1 MTIRELKEHLESY
14 DPDDVI
20 AYDLWS
26 IEDVEGFH
34 HGVVTREQAE
44 EVLLR
49 MGNNKDC
56 NVGLNW
62 DYMNYHLDNVLSE
75 GGQAI

>member
-34 HGVVTREQAE
+34 HGDVTREQAE
-44 EVLLR
+44 EVIRLMNHR
-49 MGNNKDC
+49 KDC
-56 NVGLNW
+56 NIGLNW
-62 DYMNYHLDNVLSE
+62 DVLNYHLDNVMAE
-75 GGQAI
+75 AEQK

>member
-26 IEDVEGFH
+26 IEDVEGFN
-34 HGVVTREQAE
+34 HGDVTREQAE
-44 EVLLR
+44 EVIRLMNHR
-49 MGNNKDC
+49 IDC
-56 NVGLNW
+56 NIGLNW
-62 DYMNYHLDNVLSE
+62 DVLNYHLDNVMAE
-75 GGQAI
+75 AEQK

>member
-26 IEDVEGFH
+26 IEDVAGFH
-34 HGVVTREQAE
+34 HGELTREQAE
-44 EVLLR
+44 EVIRLMNHR
-49 MGNNKDC
+49 KDC
-56 NVGLNW
+56 NIGLNW
-62 DYMNYHLDNVLSE
+62 DVLNYYVDQVMAE
-75 GGQAI
+75 AK